1 MFPFIP
7 MLLLSIVHYSFQYLA
22 AEKVVIMET
31 KKLRK
36 IKHET
41 KQLNGYNNKNQ
52 NKHISM

>member
-41 KQLNGYNNKNQ
+41 KQLNGYNKKNQ